1 MSDRSETPKTGF
13 LATRLKGY
21 TNQIL
26 ACTISVNL
34 LLYGKQFVR
43 SAVALDCKI
52 GLFVQN
58 NVKTRIIRFIHIFD
72 GCKITF
78 SPETC
83 DCCLLSSKE
92 EHV

>member
-21 TNQIL
+21 TNQML

-43 SAVALDCKI
+43 SAVALDCKT
-52 GLFVQN
+52 GLFVQ
-58 NVKTRIIRFIHIFD
+58 
-72 GCKITF
+72 TF
-78 SPETC
+78 FFFFFFFFF
-83 DCCLLSSKE
+83 LIL
-92 EHV
+92 V